1 MSCEAVQLQLPIPTY
16 IQLEIRLVF
25 FKVTHF
31 DCFEATT
38 CSLPII
44 KMNLIFNQEN
54 ISKHIHTMGLT
65 LISYKDDVC
74 AQSIYRLKQ
83 QFFAVTF
90 SLQMS
95 T

>member
-1 MSCEAVQLQLPIPTY
+1 MSSEAVQLQLPIPTY
-16 IQLEIRLVF
+16 IQFEIRLGF

-54 ISKHIHTMGLT
+54 ISKHVHTMGLT
-65 LISYKDDVC
+65 LISHKDDVC

-90 SLQMS
+90 SLHMS

>member
-1 MSCEAVQLQLPIPTY
+1 MSSEAVQLQLPIPTY
-16 IQLEIRLVF
+16 IQFEIRLGF
-25 FKVTHF
+25 FKATHF

-44 KMNLIFNQEN
+44 KMNLIFNQEMF
-54 ISKHIHTMGLT
+54 SKHVHTMGLI
-65 LISYKDDVC
+65 LISHKDDVC

-83 QFFAVTF
+83 PFFAVTF
-90 SLQMS
+90 SWHMS

>member
-1 MSCEAVQLQLPIPTY
+1 
-16 IQLEIRLVF
+16 
-25 FKVTHF
+25 VTHF

-65 LISYKDDVC
+65 LISHKDDVC

-90 SLQMS
+90 SLHMS
-95 T
+95 TWPPAAGKLS